1 MGRQPECQEMILDFG
16 TLNDFSVGD
25 IVPPRLTAW
34 DKGKGKANTRNR
46 LHKHVRVKPTHVT
59 AYTNT

>member
-1 MGRQPECQEMILDFG
+1 MILDFG